1 VIWARLN
8 RGHWEIL
15 VLCQGQASTD
25 ATWEKVADFK
35 IAYPAVQLEYKLF
48 LEEEENVVDSFI
60 MKVYKRRRQAR
71 TLIDIEL

>member
-15 VLCQGQASTD
+15 VLWQGQALIN

-48 LEEEENVVDSFI
+48 FGEEGNVVDSFV
-60 MKVYKRRRQAR
+60 MKVYKRRRLAR

>member
-15 VLCQGQASTD
+15 VLWQGQALTN

-48 LEEEENVVDSFI
+48 LGEEGNVVDSFVT
-60 MKVYKRRRQAR
+60 KVYKRRRPAR

>member
-1 VIWARLN
+1 LTN
-8 RGHWEIL
+8 
-15 VLCQGQASTD
+15 

-48 LEEEENVVDSFI
+48 LGEEGNVVDSFVT
-60 MKVYKRRRQAR
+60 KVYKRRRPAR